1 MRIYKPVQ
9 ISYNYTMKKTK
20 VTDIVY
26 KPFAEQI
33 IKLMEV
39 QIKNP
44 KKRWDA
50 PFNNLNSRPTNAKTK
65 NVYRGINAM
74 MTTFD
79 TYFSKYKYCLY
90 ATKAQW
96 KLLGNAPK
104 AGAKP
109 IPIVFYKP
117 RFEES
122 KVDPTRKVQT
132 GALLLY
138 SKSFNFEQ
146 TEGDY
151 TPPVFKTGKQYS
163 IDAIDQFVKST
174 KVEIKHKEEGR
185 CYYNQTSDFIN
196 MTSKINF
203 KDTKEADASVHYY
216 SVLFHELTHSTGHD
230 SRTGRM
236 KKNADKYKWWLTNN
250 YAFEELVAELGS
262 VLFGQQFNIE
272 KTIRGNHIQ
281 YLNSWIKALKTDYT
295 LIADASAQAQ
305 KAVDFFAVK

>member
-1 MRIYKPVQ
+1 
-9 ISYNYTMKKTK
+9 MKKTK

-185 CYYNQTSDFIN
+185 CFYNQTGDYIN

-203 KDTKEADASVHYY
+203 KDTKEADATVHYY
-216 SVLFHELTHSTGHD
+216 STLFHELTHSTGHE
-230 SRTGRM
+230 SRTGRI
-236 KKNADKYKWWLTNN
+236 KRNKEKLPFYNE

-295 LIADASAQAQ
+295 LIGDALAQSQ
-305 KAVDFFAVK
+305 KAVDYFQPVKQ

>member
-1 MRIYKPVQ
+1 
-9 ISYNYTMKKTK
+9 MKKTK
-20 VTDIVY
+20 VTEIVH
-26 KPFAEQI
+26 KPLAEQVVQ
-33 IKLMEV
+33 LMQG
-39 QIKNP
+39 QINDP

-65 NVYRGINAM
+65 LYFKGVNAM
-74 MTTFD
+74 LTTFD
-79 TYFSKYKYCLY
+79 TYFNKYKYCLY
-90 ATKAQW
+90 ATKKQW
-96 KLLGNAPK
+96 ASLGNAPK
-104 AGAKP
+104 TGAKP

-117 RFEES
+117 FFKDS
-122 KVDPTRKVQT
+122 KIVKDKKVIS
-132 GALLLY
+132 GAILLY
-138 SKSFNFEQ
+138 SKSFNFAQ

-163 IDAIDQFVKST
+163 VDAIDQFVKST
-174 KVEIKHKEEGR
+174 KVDLRHKEQGR
-185 CYYNQTSDFIN
+185 CFYNQIGDYIN

-203 KDTKEADASVHYY
+203 KDTKEADATVHYY
-216 SVLFHELTHSTGHD
+216 STLFHELTHSTGHE
-230 SRTGRM
+230 SRTGRI
-236 KKNADKYKWWLTNN
+236 KKNKDKFGLLNE

>member
-1 MRIYKPVQ
+1 
-9 ISYNYTMKKTK
+9 MKKTK

-26 KPFAEQI
+26 RPFAEQI

-65 NVYRGINAM
+65 NVYKGINAI

-90 ATKAQW
+90 ATKKQW
-96 KLLGNAPK
+96 ASLGNAPK
-104 AGAKP
+104 SGAKP
-109 IPIVFYKP
+109 LPIIFYKP
-117 RFEES
+117 LMQES
-122 KVDPTRKVQT
+122 KVDPTRKVQA

-138 SKSFNFEQ
+138 SKGYNFAQ

-163 IDAIDQFVKST
+163 VDAIDQFVKST
-174 KVEIKHKEEGR
+174 KVDLRHKEEGR
-185 CYYNQTSDFIN
+185 CFYNQTSDFIN

-203 KDTKEADASVHYY
+203 KDTKEADATMHYY
-216 SVLFHELTHSTGHD
+216 SVLFHELTHSTGHE
-230 SRTGRM
+230 SRTGRI
-236 KKNADKYKWWLTNN
+236 KKNNDKFGVRNE

>member
-1 MRIYKPVQ
+1 
-9 ISYNYTMKKTK
+9 MKKTN

-26 KPFAEQI
+26 KPFADQI

-50 PFNNLNSRPTNAKTK
+50 PFNNLNSRPMNAKTK
-65 NVYRGINAM
+65 NIYKGINAI

-79 TYFSKYKYCLY
+79 TYFSKYKYCIY
-90 ATKAQW
+90 ATKKQW
-96 KLLGNAPK
+96 ASLGNVPK
-104 AGAKP
+104 TGAKP

-117 RFEES
+117 IFEDS
-122 KVDPTRKVQT
+122 KLDPTLRIQS
-132 GALLLY
+132 GCFLLY
-138 SKSFNFEQ
+138 SKGYNYAQ

-185 CYYNQTSDFIN
+185 CYYNPTLDFIN

-203 KDTKEADASVHYY
+203 KDTKEADATVHYY
-216 SVLFHELTHSTGHD
+216 SVLFHELTHSTGHE

-236 KKNADKYKWWLTNN
+236 KKNADKYKWWLTDN

>member
-1 MRIYKPVQ
+1 
-9 ISYNYTMKKTK
+9 MKKTK
-20 VTDIVY
+20 VTEIVH
-26 KPFAEQI
+26 KPLAEQVVQ
-33 IKLMEV
+33 LMQG
-39 QIKNP
+39 QINDP

-65 NVYRGINAM
+65 LYFKGVNAM
-74 MTTFD
+74 LTTFD
-79 TYFSKYKYCLY
+79 TYFNKYKYCLY
-90 ATKAQW
+90 ATKKQW
-96 KLLGNAPK
+96 ASLGNAPK
-104 AGAKP
+104 TGAKP

-117 RFEES
+117 FFKDS
-122 KVDPTRKVQT
+122 KIVKDKKVIS
-132 GALLLY
+132 GAILLY
-138 SKSFNFEQ
+138 SKSFNFAQ

-163 IDAIDQFVKST
+163 IDTIDQFVKST

-216 SVLFHELTHSTGHD
+216 STLFHELTHSTGHE
-230 SRTGRM
+230 SRTGRI
-236 KKNADKYKWWLTNN
+236 KRNKEKLPFYNE

-281 YLNSWIKALKTDYT
+281 YLNSWIKALKHDYT
-295 LIADASAQAQ
+295 LIGDALAQSQ
-305 KAVDFFAVK
+305 KAVDYFQPVKQ

>member
-1 MRIYKPVQ
+1 
-9 ISYNYTMKKTK
+9 MKKTK

-65 NVYRGINAM
+65 NVYRGINAI

-79 TYFSKYKYCLY
+79 TYFSKYKYCIY
-90 ATKAQW
+90 ATKKQW
-96 KLLGNAPK
+96 ASLGNAPK
-104 AGAKP
+104 TGAKP

-117 RFEES
+117 LMQES
-122 KVDPTRKVQT
+122 KIDPTRKVQA

-138 SKSFNFEQ
+138 SKGYNFAQ

-163 IDAIDQFVKST
+163 VDAIDQFVKST
-174 KVEIKHKEEGR
+174 KVDLRHKEEGR

-203 KDTKEADASVHYY
+203 KDTEEADATVHYY
-216 SVLFHELTHSTGHD
+216 STLFHELTHSTGHKD
-230 SRTGRM
+230 RTNRIATNLNKYNSH
-236 KKNADKYKWWLTNN
+236 KKE
-250 YAFEELVAELGS
+250 YAFEELVAEIGSMLLGN
-262 VLFGQQFNIE
+262 QFNIE
-272 KTIRGNHIQ
+272 KTIRDNHVQ

-295 LIADASAQAQ
+295 LIADAAAKAQ

>member
-1 MRIYKPVQ
+1 
-9 ISYNYTMKKTK
+9 MKKTK

-295 LIADASAQAQ
+295 LIADASAQEQ
-305 KAVDFFAVK
+305 KSVDFFAVK

>member
-1 MRIYKPVQ
+1 
-9 ISYNYTMKKTK
+9 MKKTK

-65 NVYRGINAM
+65 NVYKGINAM

>member
-1 MRIYKPVQ
+1 
-9 ISYNYTMKKTK
+9 MKKTN

-26 KPFAEQI
+26 KPFADQI

-65 NVYRGINAM
+65 LYFKGVNAM
-74 MTTFD
+74 LTTFD
-79 TYFSKYKYCLY
+79 TYFNKYKYCLY
-90 ATKAQW
+90 ATKKQW
-96 KLLGNAPK
+96 ASLGNAPK
-104 AGAKP
+104 PGAKP

-117 RFEES
+117 FFKDS
-122 KVDPTRKVQT
+122 KIVKDKKVIS
-132 GALLLY
+132 GAILLY
-138 SKSFNFEQ
+138 SKSFNFAQ

-203 KDTKEADASVHYY
+203 KDTKEADATMHYY
-216 SVLFHELTHSTGHD
+216 STLFHELTHSTGHE
-230 SRTGRM
+230 SRTGRI
-236 KKNADKYKWWLTNN
+236 KRNKEKLPFYNE

>member
-1 MRIYKPVQ
+1 
-9 ISYNYTMKKTK
+9 MKKTK

-26 KPFAEQI
+26 KPFADQI

-65 NVYRGINAM
+65 NVYKGINAI

-90 ATKAQW
+90 ATKKQW
-96 KLLGNAPK
+96 ASLGNAPK

-109 IPIVFYKP
+109 LPIIFYKP
-117 RFEES
+117 LMQDS
-122 KVDPTRKVQT
+122 KVDPTMKVQA
-132 GALLLY
+132 GCILLY
-138 SKSFNFEQ
+138 SKGYNYAQ

-174 KVEIKHKEEGR
+174 KVEIKHKEQGR
-185 CYYNQTSDFIN
+185 CFYNQTSDFIN

-203 KDTKEADASVHYY
+203 KDTKEADATVHYY
-216 SVLFHELTHSTGHD
+216 SVLFHELTHSTGHE
-230 SRTGRM
+230 SRTGRI
-236 KKNADKYKWWLTNN
+236 KKNNDKFGVRNE

>member
-1 MRIYKPVQ
+1 
-9 ISYNYTMKKTK
+9 MKKTK

-65 NVYRGINAM
+65 NVYRGINAI

-79 TYFSKYKYCLY
+79 TYFSKYKYCIY
-90 ATKAQW
+90 ATKKQW
-96 KLLGNAPK
+96 ASLGNAPK
-104 AGAKP
+104 TGAKP

-117 RFEES
+117 LMQES
-122 KVDPTRKVQT
+122 KIDPTRKVQA

-138 SKSFNFEQ
+138 SKGYNFAQ

-163 IDAIDQFVKST
+163 VDAIDQFVKST
-174 KVEIKHKEEGR
+174 KVDLRHKEEGR

-203 KDTKEADASVHYY
+203 KDTEEADATVHYY
-216 SVLFHELTHSTGHD
+216 SVLFHELTHSTGHEKRLNRD
-230 SRTGRM
+230 
-236 KKNADKYKWWLTNN
+236 KKS

-262 VLFGQQFNIE
+262 VLFGQQYNIE

-295 LIADASAQAQ
+295 LIADAAAKAQ

>member
-1 MRIYKPVQ
+1 MR
-9 ISYNYTMKKTK
+9 KTK

-26 KPFAEQI
+26 KPFADQI

-39 QIKNP
+39 QIQNP

-50 PFNNLNSRPTNAKTK
+50 PFNNLNSRPINAKTK
-65 NVYRGINAM
+65 NRYKGINAI

-90 ATKAQW
+90 ATKKQW
-96 KLLGNAPK
+96 ASLGNAPK
-104 AGAKP
+104 SGAKP
-109 IPIVFYKP
+109 LPIIFYKP
-117 RFEES
+117 FMQDS
-122 KVDPTRKVQT
+122 KVDPTKKVQA
-132 GALLLY
+132 GCLLLY
-138 SKSFNFEQ
+138 SKGYNFAQ

-163 IDAIDQFVKST
+163 VDAIDKFVKAT
-174 KVEIKHKEEGR
+174 NVDLRHKEEGR
-185 CYYNQTSDFIN
+185 CFYNQTGDYIN

-203 KDTKEADASVHYY
+203 KDTKEADATMHYY
-216 SVLFHELTHSTGHD
+216 STLFHELTHSTGHE

-236 KKNADKYKWWLTNN
+236 KKNDDKFGIRNE

-305 KAVDFFAVK
+305 KAVDYFQPAKQ

>member
-1 MRIYKPVQ
+1 
-9 ISYNYTMKKTK
+9 MKKTK
-20 VTDIVY
+20 VTEIVH
-26 KPFAEQI
+26 KPLAEQVVQ
-33 IKLMEV
+33 LMQG
-39 QIKNP
+39 QINDP

-50 PFNNLNSRPTNAKTK
+50 PFNNLNSRPINAKTK
-65 NVYRGINAM
+65 AIFKGVNAM
-74 MTTFD
+74 LTTFD
-79 TYFSKYKYCLY
+79 TYFKKYKYCLY
-90 ATKAQW
+90 ATKKQW
-96 KLLGNAPK
+96 ASLGNVPK
-104 AGAKP
+104 VGEQP

-117 RFEES
+117 FFENS
-122 KVDPTRKVQT
+122 KIDPTRKVQA

-138 SKSFNFEQ
+138 SKSFNFAQ
-146 TEGDY
+146 TDGDY

-163 IDAIDQFVKST
+163 VDAIDKFVKAT
-174 KVEIKHKEEGR
+174 NVDLRHKEEGR
-185 CYYNQTSDFIN
+185 CFYNQTGDYIN

-203 KDTKEADASVHYY
+203 KDTEEADATMHYY
-216 SVLFHELTHSTGHD
+216 SVLFHELTHSTGHE

-236 KKNADKYKWWLTNN
+236 KKNDDKFGIRNE

-305 KAVDFFAVK
+305 KAVDYFQPAKQ

>member
-1 MRIYKPVQ
+1 MAIYKTTQ
-9 ISYNYTMKKTK
+9 ISYNSTMKKTK

-39 QIKNP
+39 QVKNP

-65 NVYRGINAM
+65 NVYRGINAI

-90 ATKAQW
+90 ATKKQW
-96 KLLGNAPK
+96 ASLGNAPK

-109 IPIVFYKP
+109 LPIIFYKP
-117 RFEES
+117 LMQES
-122 KVDPTRKVQT
+122 KVDPTRKVQA

-138 SKSFNFEQ
+138 SKGYNFAQ

-174 KVEIKHKEEGR
+174 KIDLRHKEQGR
-185 CYYNQTSDFIN
+185 CFYNQTSDYIN

-216 SVLFHELTHSTGHD
+216 SVLFHELTHSTGHE

-236 KKNADKYKWWLTNN
+236 KKNREKLPFYNE

>member
-1 MRIYKPVQ
+1 
-9 ISYNYTMKKTK
+9 MKKTK

-65 NVYRGINAM
+65 NVYRGINAI

-79 TYFSKYKYCLY
+79 TYFSKYKYCIY
-90 ATKAQW
+90 ATKKQW
-96 KLLGNAPK
+96 ASLGNAPK
-104 AGAKP
+104 TGAKP

-117 RFEES
+117 LMQES
-122 KVDPTRKVQT
+122 KIDPTRKVQA

-138 SKSFNFEQ
+138 SKGYNFAQ

-174 KVEIKHKEEGR
+174 NVEIKHKEEGR

-203 KDTKEADASVHYY
+203 KDTEEADATVHYY
-216 SVLFHELTHSTGHD
+216 SVLFHELTHSTGHEKRLNRD
-230 SRTGRM
+230 
-236 KKNADKYKWWLTNN
+236 KKS

-262 VLFGQQFNIE
+262 VLFGQQYNIE

>member
-1 MRIYKPVQ
+1 
-9 ISYNYTMKKTK
+9 MKKTK

-50 PFNNLNSRPTNAKTK
+50 PFNNLKSRPMNAKTK
-65 NVYRGINAM
+65 NGYKGINAI
-74 MTTFD
+74 MTSFD

-90 ATKAQW
+90 ATKKQW
-96 KLLGNAPK
+96 ASLGNAPK
-104 AGAKP
+104 ADAKP
-109 IPIVFYKP
+109 LPIIFYKP
-117 RFEES
+117 LMQDS
-122 KVDPTRKVQT
+122 KVDPTMKVQA
-132 GALLLY
+132 GCILLY
-138 SKSFNFEQ
+138 SKGYNFAQ

-163 IDAIDQFVKST
+163 IDGIDQFIKST
-174 KVEIKHKEEGR
+174 KVDLRHKEQGR
-185 CYYNQTSDFIN
+185 CFYNQTGDYIN

-203 KDTKEADASVHYY
+203 KDTKEADATMHYY
-216 SVLFHELTHSTGHD
+216 SVLFHELTHSTGHE

-236 KKNADKYKWWLTNN
+236 KKNAEKYSWWNRDN

>member
-1 MRIYKPVQ
+1 MAIYKPVQ

-26 KPFAEQI
+26 KPFADQI

-50 PFNNLNSRPTNAKTK
+50 PFNNLNSRPINAKTK
-65 NVYRGINAM
+65 NGYKGINAI
-74 MTTFD
+74 MTSFD

-90 ATKAQW
+90 ATKKQW
-96 KLLGNAPK
+96 ASLGNAPK

-117 RFEES
+117 LMQES
-122 KVDPTRKVQT
+122 KVDPTMKVQA

-138 SKSFNFEQ
+138 SKGYNFAQ

-174 KVEIKHKEEGR
+174 KVDLRHKEQGR
-185 CYYNQTSDFIN
+185 CFYNQTSDYIN

-216 SVLFHELTHSTGHD
+216 SVLFHELTHSTGHE
-230 SRTGRM
+230 SRTGRI
-236 KKNADKYKWWLTNN
+236 KKNNDKFGIRNE